1 MDMQM
6 QTLFLG
12 LQMTRIYLRSASFTF
27 LAIKVKYDKDTLWQI
42 FKMSSQIIFTY
53 FLFISYGLCIF

>member
-27 LAIKVKYDKDTLWQI
+27 LAIKVKYALWQI